1 MGDASDFQMNRS
13 EGAWALPAA
22 LALLAILFAIQVRQT
37 APPTPV
43 GIDADRGVFS
53 AGRARDELSNLLGDE
68 TPHPVGSAANRAVK
82 ERLIARL
89 TELGLKPEEQRTIGC
104 AAESATC
111 AQVENVLAA
120 IPGRTADTIV
130 LMAHYDSV
138 PNAPGAGDD
147 GAAVAALLEMARIVK
162 SGAPYRN
169 TILLVF
175 TDAEETGLLGA
186 EAFFG
191 GSPAAKRV
199 KAVINLE
206 GSGSSGP
213 AYLLRTGPASG
224 QLMAAFRDVAPHPVA
239 QSFTEEIFKLMPNDT
254 DFSVSLRAG
263 LPGIDFA
270 FAGERNHYHTP
281 LDTIANLDPGTL
293 QHHGE
298 NTLPLLRVLVDA
310 DLSAAAPNG
319 VYANLGQRHWLH
331 WSPATGLALAAVA
344 VLLLAF
350 ATWRARLPARR
361 LVAAVAT
368 GLATLILSA
377 GVTLAALWLVD
388 RLVGVRPDWPANP
401 WPWRIALYASPLLVV
416 AFLGPMAARRVG
428 PWAMLLG
435 SWWIWTLATMAMAV
449 YLPLAAYLFIPGA
462 LVAAAAIAAATLV
475 ARLDYPTHAAMA
487 ACVSLVAGALFLLPL
502 AYLMEVTQG
511 LQLAPAIIAPLGLVA
526 VVLLP
531 AAIVD
536 RRHTVLAGSA
546 AAIGLALV
554 LAALVAPYSANR
566 PQHLSFVYAH
576 DVDAGEAHVVARS
589 PDPLPSRLTEA
600 APFEKSRVLPWS
612 DEGENNTTV
621 PAEPGEAPRLTPR
634 ETTDSKWH
642 RYHVTPVPGAR
653 AVALW
658 VPKGRIAGHARVAGR
673 EVRMGPSRGSSTHR
687 RIVFFAPPDDG
698 FDIELE
704 LIGDEPQDAWL
715 VDIRGQ
721 LPASAQ
727 RLMKLRGDLAV
738 PVHSG
743 DSAATY
749 RRVRI

>member
-1 MGDASDFQMNRS
+1 MSKRDGSRT
-13 EGAWALPAA
+13 LPAA
-22 LALLAILFAIQVRQT
+22 LALLVILFAVQVRLT
-37 APPTPV
+37 APPTPLGV
-43 GIDADRGVFS
+43 DVDRGVFS

-82 ERLIARL
+82 DRLIARL
-89 TELGLKPEEQRTIGC
+89 TQLGLRPEEQRTIGC

-147 GAAVAALLEMARIVK
+147 GAAVAALIEMTRIVK
-162 SGAPYRN
+162 AGAPYRN

-186 EAFFG
+186 EAFFAE
-191 GSPAAKRV
+191 SPAARRV

-213 AYLLRTGPASG
+213 VYLLRTGPASG
-224 QLMAAFRDVAPHPVA
+224 ELMAAFRDVAPHPFA
-239 QSFTEEIFKLMPNDT
+239 QSFTEEIFKRMPNDT

-281 LDTIANLDPGTL
+281 LDSIANLDLGTL

-298 NTLPLLRVLVDA
+298 NTLPLLQALVDA
-310 DLSAAAPNG
+310 DLSAAAPNE
-319 VYANLGQRHWLH
+319 VYANLGKRYWLH
-331 WSPATGLALAAVA
+331 WSPVTGIVLAATALALLLFATWRIRVPPLRLLAAVA
-344 VLLLAF
+344 F
-350 ATWRARLPARR
+350 GIATLI
-361 LVAAVAT
+361 VAT
-368 GLATLILSA
+368 GL
-377 GVTLAALWLVD
+377 TLAALWLVD
-388 RLVGVRPDWPANP
+388 RLAGVRPEWPANP

-416 AFLGPMAARRVG
+416 ALLGPVAARRVG
-428 PWAMLLG
+428 SLPMLLG
-435 SWWIWTLATMAMAV
+435 AWWLWTIATLAMAV

-462 LVAAAAIAAATLV
+462 LVAAVAIAAATLV
-475 ARLDYPTHAAMA
+475 ARVDSPIPAAVV
-487 ACVSLVAGALFLLPL
+487 ACVSLVAGAWFLLQM
-502 AYLMEVTQG
+502 AYLMEITQG
-511 LQLAPAIIAPLGLVA
+511 LGLAPAIIAPLGLVSL
-526 VVLLP
+526 VLLP

-536 RRHTVLAGSA
+536 RRRIVLAGSFA
-546 AAIGLALV
+546 ALCLALV

-576 DVDAGEAHVVARS
+576 DVDAGEAHIVARS
-589 PDPLPSRLTEA
+589 PDPLPIRITEA
-600 APFEKSRVLPWS
+600 AHFEKSRILPWS
-612 DEGENNTTV
+612 DEAEYNTAV
-621 PAEPGEAPRLTPR
+621 AAEPGEAPALVPLGSP
-634 ETTDSKWH
+634 DPKWH

-658 VPKGRIAGHARVAGR
+658 IPRGRIADRARIAGR
-673 EVRMGPSRGSSTHR
+673 EVPTGATRGSSTHR
-687 RIVFFAPPDDG
+687 RIVFFAPPEDG

-704 LIGDEPQDAWL
+704 LVGDEPQDAWL
-715 VDIRGQ
+715 VDVRGAF
-721 LPASAQ
+721 PASAQ
-727 RLMKLRGDLAV
+727 RLMKLRGALAV

>member
-1 MGDASDFQMNRS
+1 MNKAS
-13 EGAWALPAA
+13 GAWTLPAA

-37 APPTPV
+37 APPTPIGV
-43 GIDADRGVFS
+43 DADPGVFS
-53 AGRARDELSNLLGDE
+53 AGRALDELRNLLGDE

-89 TELGLKPEEQRTIGC
+89 TELGLQPEEQRTIGC

-147 GAAVAALLEMARIVK
+147 GAAVAALLEVARIVK
-162 SGAPYRN
+162 PGAPYRN
-169 TILLVF
+169 TILLAF

-186 EAFFG
+186 EAFFAEH
-191 GSPAAKRV
+191 PAAKRA

-213 AYLLRTGPASG
+213 VYLLRTGPASG
-224 QLMAAFRDVAPHPVA
+224 ELMAAFRDVAPHPVA
-239 QSFTEEIFKLMPNDT
+239 QSFTEEIFKRMPNDT

-281 LDTIANLDPGTL
+281 LDSIANLDLGTL

-298 NTLPLLRVLVDA
+298 NTLPLLRTLVDA
-310 DLSAAAPNG
+310 DLSATAPNE
-319 VYANLGQRHWLH
+319 VYANLGKRHWLH
-331 WSPATGLALAAVA
+331 WSPATGIVLASIALAL
-344 VLLLAF
+344 LLF
-350 ATWRARLPARR
+350 ATWRARVPPLR
-361 LVAAVAT
+361 LLAAVAT
-368 GLATLILSA
+368 GVATLIIAA

-401 WPWRIALYASPLLVV
+401 WPWRLALYASPLLVV
-416 AFLGPMAARRVG
+416 ALFGPMAARRVG

-435 SWWIWTLATMAMAV
+435 AWWIWTLATLAMAV

-462 LVAAAAIAAATLV
+462 LVGAAAIAAATLV
-475 ARLDYPTHAAMA
+475 ARLDSPIHAAVV
-487 ACVSLVAGALFLLPL
+487 ACVSLVAAALFLLPL

-526 VVLLP
+526 LVLLP

-536 RRHTVLAGSA
+536 RRRIVLAGSA
-546 AAIGLALV
+546 VALGLAFAM
-554 LAALVAPYSANR
+554 AALVAPYSANR
-566 PQHLSFVYAH
+566 PQHLSFVHAH

-589 PDPLPSRLTEA
+589 PDPLPERITEA
-600 APFEKSRVLPWS
+600 APFEKSRILPWS
-612 DEGENNTTV
+612 DEAEHNTTV
-621 PAEPGEAPRLTPR
+621 AAEPGEAPTLTPL
-634 ETTDSKWH
+634 ETTDPKWH
-642 RYHVTPVPGAR
+642 RYHITPVPGAR

-658 VPKGRIAGHARVAGR
+658 VPKGRIGAGHELRAARCGRARPAAARLIAGSCSLR
-673 EVRMGPSRGSSTHR
+673 RRKTASTSNSSWSATSRRMPGSS
-687 RIVFFAPPDDG
+687 IFAAR
-698 FDIELE
+698 F
-704 LIGDEPQDAWL
+704 PQ
-715 VDIRGQ
+715 
-721 LPASAQ
+721 SAQ
-727 RLMKLRGDLAV
+727 RLMKLRGALAV